1 MPLRGVKSVMWLP
14 PNNHIMADCCRGN
27 RYVAVLAQ
35 QAAVPSTR
43 IAHAAGLIL
52 LPRHDPCTVAPAHEL
67 AAGRG
72 PAPGA
77 RMRLYER
84 P

>member
-1 MPLRGVKSVMWLP
+1 MPLFSP
-14 PNNHIMADCCRGN
+14 
-27 RYVAVLAQ
+27 Q